1 MNEKDLMT
9 QVEET
14 RELLAASNARGEDKD
29 LLIFE
34 MEEKVSKLQ
43 SQVETHGKKYYKAS
57 VRNTGHI
64 FGDCFRPAQMDSPES
79 C

>member
-1 MNEKDLMT
+1 MVLNEKDLMT

-43 SQVETHGKKYYKAS
+43 SQVETHGKKY
-57 VRNTGHI
+57 
-64 FGDCFRPAQMDSPES
+64 
-79 C
+79 

>member
-1 MNEKDLMT
+1 MT

-43 SQVETHGKKYYKAS
+43 SQVETHGKKYKAC
-57 VRNTGHI
+57 VRNHGHI